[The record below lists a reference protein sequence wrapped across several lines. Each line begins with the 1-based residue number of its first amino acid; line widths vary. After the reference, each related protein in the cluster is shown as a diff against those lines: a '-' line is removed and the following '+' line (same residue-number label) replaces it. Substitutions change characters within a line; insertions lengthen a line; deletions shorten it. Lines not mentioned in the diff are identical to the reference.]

1 MRHELLITLVLLLT
15 STRPAYA
22 FTNPSTNSDSI
33 VRMVS
38 QAFERDPDIAPDGS
52 TVIRDVRTKR
62 NTPSPVVV
70 YERLRAACRT
80 RGSEAQVHKAGSLWN
95 VYEKSLGW
103 DDEPSQEALR
113 AANVSAERVKA
124 AHTVALKKGTK
135 IRLASEIVVES
146 FAQRL
151 QIPPTEM
158 SWVAGIP
165 PFACVDFGSLG
176 FRQVVF
182 YAGFVGRE
190 LSGVVETV
198 NFIYAPSGALEQLN
212 ANNLAKLL
220 SDEFIGTNESAL
232 QEMAAKQKMEDAKPK
247 VRSYT
252 AQKVSSA
259 VQSVSYM
266 VNGGIEMKLE
276 NRTNRPVKIRPDFI
290 DSLTVDG
297 NTYALVYQKAR
308 GERRDVYLHANKG
321 CVELTE
327 GQHELLLNPGASCD
341 VSIPL
346 ANAIGLGSP
355 HLPDAV
361 ATAQTP
367 EGPLRMLPIYFEA
380 TQ

>member
-1 MRHELLITLVLLLT
+1 M
-15 STRPAYA
+15 
-22 FTNPSTNSDSI
+22 
-33 VRMVS
+33 
-38 QAFERDPDIAPDGS
+38 
-52 TVIRDVRTKR
+52 
-62 NTPSPVVV
+62 VV

-80 RGSEAQVHKAGSLWN
+80 RGSEAQAHKAGSLWN
-95 VYEKSLGW
+95 VYEKPLGW
-103 DDEPSQEALR
+103 DNEPSQEALR
-113 AANVSAERVKA
+113 EANVSAERVKA
-124 AHTVALKKGTK
+124 ARTAALKKGTK
-135 IRLASEIVVES
+135 VRLASEVVVES

-151 QIPPTEM
+151 NIQPKEM
-158 SWVAGIP
+158 SWVADIQ
-165 PFACVDFGSLG
+165 PFACVDFGPLG

-198 NFIYAPSGALEQLN
+198 NFIYAPSGALVQFN

-232 QEMAAKQKMEDAKPK
+232 QEMAAKQKIEDAKPK

-259 VQSVSYM
+259 VHSVSYM

-290 DSLTVDG
+290 QSLTVGG

-308 GERRDVYLHANKG
+308 GEHRDVYLHANKG

-346 ANAIGLGSP
+346 ANAISLGSP

-361 ATAQTP
+361 ATAQTQD
-367 EGPLRMLPIYFEA
+367 GPLRMLPIYFEA
-380 TQ
+380 TR